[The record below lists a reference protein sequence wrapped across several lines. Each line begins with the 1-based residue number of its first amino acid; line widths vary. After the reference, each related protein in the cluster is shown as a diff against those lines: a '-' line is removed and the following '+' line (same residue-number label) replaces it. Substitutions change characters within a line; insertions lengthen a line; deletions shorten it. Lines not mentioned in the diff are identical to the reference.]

1 MRFKS
6 LCFPR
11 TNFKKEFDGRLTS
24 RGLKGRVFGWVEP
37 LVQYFYSV
45 TMQPASASNP
55 NTRKGFI
62 PNSSDIKS
70 VLGLSALNFASGRF
84 RLQFVNASGR
94 DAFLDTVKSI
104 TVNGYEYDLA
114 GFFNQSTKN
123 LETRTA
129 AVRSAAMS
137 DIDRCEFKVTLK

>member
-45 TMQPASASNP
+45 TMQPASATNP

-70 VLGLSALNFASGRF
+70 VLGVSALNFNTGRF
-84 RLQFVNASGR
+84 RLQFVNTAGR
-94 DAFLDTVKSI
+94 DAFLNTAKSI

-114 GFFNQSTKN
+114 GFFSQSTKN

-129 AVRSAAMS
+129 DVRSAAMT
-137 DIDRCEFKVTLK
+137 DIDRCELKVTLK